1 MQRKNRE
8 IVVPGV
14 SSVEGGDKP
23 RATEYENRK
32 GEAS

>member
-23 RATEYENRK
+23 LCYLI
-32 GEAS
+32 